1 MGNAEFGMIGLGV
14 MGRNFLLNVAEKGF
28 SASGYDL
35 DEAKAGAMNTESEG
49 LEVEGFSDLA
59 SFMDSLASPKK
70 IMLLVPAGKPVDSVI
85 EGLIPH
91 LEEGDIV
98 IDGGNSH
105 FPDTERRQE
114 EMKERGLSFLGVGV
128 SGGAE
133 GARHGPSIMIGG
145 RKDVYEHVR
154 PILEA
159 VSAKV
164 VEEPCAALVGS
175 GSAGH
180 FVKMVHN
187 GIEYGLMQ
195 LICETY
201 EILGRGMGKSADE
214 ASELFEEWDSGDL
227 NSFLIEIT
235 AKVLAKR
242 DPDGEG
248 NLVDKILDTA
258 GQKGTGRWTSEVA
271 LEMGVPIPT
280 IDSAV
285 TMRQLSSFKEQRIE
299 LSGRYPKEVGSLVDT
314 LSLTTLERGLFA
326 AFILTYAQGMSL
338 LAEASGEKSYGL
350 DLAEIAKIWRGGCI
364 IRASLL
370 EDIRKAYAKDAGL
383 RNLLF
388 DPLFR
393 EKLESSVDALRDVTA
408 RSLGAGLPSYCF
420 ASCLAYFDAL
430 TSERLPANLLQGQR
444 DFFGAHT
451 YRRTDKEGTF
461 TSQWDNDH

>member
-1 MGNAEFGMIGLGV
+1 MGDMKDAQFGMIGLGT
-14 MGRNFLLNVAEKGF
+14 MGRNFLLNVAEHGY

-35 DEAKAGAMNTESEG
+35 DAEKAEAMNTESEG
-49 LEVEGFSDLA
+49 YDVEGFSDLEGFIA
-59 SFMDSLASPKK
+59 SLGSPKK

-85 EGLIPH
+85 ESLLPY
-91 LEEGDIV
+91 LEKGDIV

-105 FPDTERRQE
+105 FPDTERRE
-114 EMKERGLSFLGVGV
+114 AEMAERGLAFLGVGV

-133 GARHGPSIMIGG
+133 GARRGPSIMIGG
-145 RKDVYEHVR
+145 KKEVYERVR

-164 VEEPCAALVGS
+164 SDEPCAALVGS

-201 EILGRGMGKSADE
+201 DILSRGMGKKADKASAIF
-214 ASELFEEWDSGDL
+214 AEWDSGEL

-235 AKVLAKR
+235 AKVLAKK

-285 TMRQLSSFKEQRIE
+285 TMRQISSFKEQRVE
-299 LSGRYPKEVGSLVDT
+299 LSHEYPKVIGMLDDSLD
-314 LSLTTLERGLFA
+314 LETIKNGLFA

-338 LAEASGEKSYGL
+338 LAEASAEKGYGL
-350 DLAEIAKIWRGGCI
+350 DLAEIARIWRGGCI

-370 EDIRKAYAKDAGL
+370 EDIRKAYAANEDL
-383 RNLLF
+383 RNILF
-388 DPLFR
+388 DSSFR
-393 EKLESSVDALRDVTA
+393 AMLDGPVSDLREVTTKSMSA
-408 RSLGAGLPSYCF
+408 ELPSYCF
-420 ASCLAYFDAL
+420 ASCLVYFDAA
-430 TSERLPANLLQGQR
+430 TSGRLPANLLQGQR

-451 YRRTDKEGTF
+451 YKRVDKDGTF
-461 TSQWDNDH
+461 TTDWE